1 MADESGGAR
10 ESLGAGSI
18 EDAVGA
24 LVAARQQ
31 AADAGLGPVHEMR
44 EGRQGSEASHV
55 EDGLE
60 RLGRQREE
68 EASQPL
74 SAPTVEYVTDEHG
87 NVPWTLPPDNK
98 ETSPRRLAEALS
110 AGRRQAEA
118 ENSARVESW
127 ENMRPEANAPDQ
139 SGEPGESRQ
148 VNRDAQGR
156 FAAADPDPEAAAA
169 EQVKQETARARTNAE
184 QLRGLTQD
192 EFNKLSQLQISS
204 SVYVQN
210 YPELAGKQGAEL
222 QAAEQWM
229 AQNQPARYRQA
240 CLDSVILRDGQ
251 RQLQDVVDQR
261 GAAEQKQ
268 RDELWQKQ
276 GTELY
281 KRYPELTN
289 SDYVKNI
296 DGGIDRMFAAAG
308 VDPANY
314 HAMKHLDGVMEITFL
329 AARQFLANEA
339 IAKGQQRRPAVAPV
353 MRPGVTNGQ
362 PTSVVSAHNQAIKN
376 MNQLARQGGVGEA
389 AWAKAGAAMLQT
401 RRELNGRGS

>member
-1 MADESGGAR
+1 MAEESGAR
-10 ESLGAGSI
+10 ESIDAEGA
-18 EDAVGA
+18 
-24 LVAARQQ
+24 AAWLTQAREAAQQ
-31 AADAGLGPVHEMR
+31 AEPSPLGPTHEMR
-44 EGRQGSEASHV
+44 EGRAGSEASIV
-55 EDGLE
+55 EQGLE

-68 EASQPL
+68 EASQPPP
-74 SAPTVEYVTDEHG
+74 APSVEYATDEHG
-87 NVPWTLPPDNK
+87 NVPWVLPPDTK
-98 ETSPRRLAEALS
+98 ETNAFRLAEALS

-139 SGEPGESRQ
+139 SGEPSEPRQ

-156 FAAADPDPEAAAA
+156 FAAADPDAAVI
-169 EQVKQETARARTNAE
+169 EQTRQETARARTNAE

-204 SVYVQN
+204 TLYVQN
-210 YPELAGKQGAEL
+210 YPEFANKMGAEL
-222 QAAEQWM
+222 QAAEAWM

-261 GAAEQKQ
+261 NAAEQKQ
-268 RDELWQKQ
+268 RNALWQKQ

-296 DGGIDRMFAAAG
+296 DGGIDRMFAQAG

-362 PTSVVSAHNQAIKN
+362 PTSVVSARNQAIKN